1 MTTRFGSGRRA
12 DGWAL
17 AAALLA
23 IAGLSSSA
31 AFGSS
36 EEEQQAGW
44 TGQLA
49 LSVNAQTGT
58 TDTFA
63 GSVDA
68 STQRSWERDNVS
80 ARFNGVYGT
89 TRKRND
95 DKNTQTTQNSQGIF
109 GDWKHT
115 IHERFF
121 WITGSS
127 VARDSTQDLDVRAT
141 LATGPGYRV
150 WEAEAEPDKQH
161 FDLSGGMGYR
171 FEIYDGN
178 THSTVANN
186 GDTDN
191 FADVVVAADYKN
203 LFFDDKI
210 EYSHT
215 LSARMPANDPSS
227 YLLRTEIIVG
237 IPLSEAW
244 SFRTTF
250 LAEYVA
256 NPGADEVNNTTTRTA
271 VGLGYKF

>member
-1 MTTRFGSGRRA
+1 
-12 DGWAL
+12 
-17 AAALLA
+17 
-23 IAGLSSSA
+23 
-31 AFGSS
+31 
-36 EEEQQAGW
+36 
-44 TGQLA
+44 
-49 LSVNAQTGT
+49 
-58 TDTFA
+58 
-63 GSVDA
+63 
-68 STQRSWERDNVS
+68 
-80 ARFNGVYGT
+80 
-89 TRKRND
+89 
-95 DKNTQTTQNSQGIF
+95 
-109 GDWKHT
+109 
-115 IHERFF
+115 
-121 WITGSS
+121 
-127 VARDSTQDLDVRAT
+127 
-141 LATGPGYRV
+141 
-150 WEAEAEPDKQH
+150 
-161 FDLSGGMGYR
+161 MGYR